1 MKTRSARKHR
11 TLRNLILSILDC
23 EKGERVTK
31 YAKPEIAA
39 VGSAVVAVQSMG
51 KGGGSLDHL
60 EPETFTTPVY
70 EADE

>member
-1 MKTRSARKHR
+1 M
-11 TLRNLILSILDC
+11 
-23 EKGERVTK
+23 K

-60 EPETFTTPVY
+60 EPETFTTPAY